1 MGGVVK
7 KLYGGAMGTSKL
19 EWREEESKIVFD
31 GGIFSVRE
39 SLCRSPEN
47 ELRTFMVMDAADW
60 VITVPLIERAGEREF
75 VMVRQWRH
83 GSRELSLEFPGGVM
97 ERGEDPLDAAKRELR
112 EETAYEA
119 GKLRKLGEFRP
130 NPALMSNT
138 VHIFLAEDL
147 RHTGAQDLDEDEYLE
162 VSPVKP
168 REVFQGM
175 GKAPYVHALMGGA
188 LALYLREYPL

>member
-1 MGGVVK
+1 MV
-7 KLYGGAMGTSKL
+7 GAMGAYKL
-19 EWREEESKIVFD
+19 EWREEESRIVFD
-31 GGIFSVRE
+31 SKIFSVRE
-39 SLCRSPEN
+39 SLCRSPDN
-47 ELRTFMVMDAADW
+47 EMKTFTVMDAADW
-60 VITVPLIERAGEREF
+60 VITLPLIENAGEREF

-97 ERGEDPLDAAKRELR
+97 EKEETPLEAAGRELR

-147 RHTGAQDLDEDEYLE
+147 RYTGAQELDEDEYLE
-162 VSPVKP
+162 AVPVKP
-168 REVFQGM
+168 LEVFRGM
-175 GKAPYVHALMGGA
+175 GKAPYIHALMGGA
-188 LALYLREYPL
+188 LALYLREYPLGT

>member
-1 MGGVVK
+1 MGI
-7 KLYGGAMGTSKL
+7 TSL
-19 EWREEESKIVFD
+19 EWREEQSKTVFSS
-31 GGIFSVRE
+31 GVFSVRE

-47 ELRTFMVMDAADW
+47 ETRTFTVMDAADW
-60 VITVPLIERAGEREF
+60 AIVMPLIGETLTGRALAGGEREF

-83 GSRELSLEFPGGVM
+83 GSRELSLEFPGGVI
-97 ERGEDPLDAAKRELR
+97 ERGEDPFEAAKRELR

-162 VSPVKP
+162 VTSVKP
-168 REVFQGM
+168 QEVLQGM
-175 GKAPYVHALMGGA
+175 GRAPYVHALMGSA